1 MLNPMDEATL
11 RAVARLEGSDDW
23 QIFVDY
29 LNHERKEMSSNNAYT
44 EQEHT
49 FRQMQGAG
57 QTLDKLLTQI
67 SGASGIVRK
76 L

>member
-11 RAVARLEGSDDW
+11 RAITRLEGSQDW
-23 QIFVDY
+23 EIFVDY
-29 LNHERKEMSSNNAYT
+29 LNHERIEMHENNAFT

-57 QTLDKLLTQI
+57 QTLDSLMASI
-67 SGASGIVRK
+67 SQAKAIIRK
-76 L
+76 I